1 MIDTKKIEIKDG
13 KNTLKFEIRKMDAV
27 SGERWFLKAIS
38 LVGKGL
44 KIDVGAIAEANLS
57 VNDLVMALCNVP
69 FDEAMV
75 LLNDLLK
82 CAYRVIDGK
91 NSEQV
96 DIDLCTG
103 YISSPMTLLKLRME
117 IAKFNFS
124 FFSEINGLVTQE

>member
-27 SGERWFLKAIS
+27 TGERWFLKAIS

-69 FDEAMV
+69 FDEAMT

-96 DIDLCTG
+96 DIDLCTR
-103 YISSPMTLLKLRME
+103 YITSPMTLLKLRME

>member
-27 SGERWFLKAIS
+27 TGERWFLKAIS

-75 LLNDLLK
+75 LLNELLK
-82 CAYRVIDGK
+82 CAYRIIDGK

-103 YISSPMTLLKLRME
+103 YITSPMTLLKLRME

-124 FFSEINGLVTQE
+124 FFSEIGGLVTQE

>member
-27 SGERWFLKAIS
+27 TGERWFLKAIS

-44 KIDVGAIAEANLS
+44 KMDIADITGANVG
-57 VNDLVMALCNVP
+57 VNDLIMALCNVP

-75 LLNDLLK
+75 LLNELLK

>member
-27 SGERWFLKAIS
+27 TGERWFLKAIS

-44 KIDVGAIAEANLS
+44 KMDIADITGANVG
-57 VNDLVMALCNVP
+57 VNDLIMALCNVP
-69 FDEAMV
+69 FDDAMT

-91 NSEQV
+91 NTEQV

-124 FFSEINGLVTQE
+124 FFSEINGFVTQE

>member
-1 MIDTKKIEIKDG
+1 MIDIKKIEIKDG

-27 SGERWFLKAIS
+27 TGERWFLKAIS

-75 LLNDLLK
+75 LLNELLK
-82 CAYRVIDGK
+82 CAYRIIDGK

>member
-27 SGERWFLKAIS
+27 TGERWCLKAIS

-69 FDEAMV
+69 FDEAMT
-75 LLNDLLK
+75 LLNELLK
-82 CAYRVIDGK
+82 CAYRIIDGK

-124 FFSEINGLVTQE
+124 FFSEINGLITQE

>member
-27 SGERWFLKAIS
+27 TGERWFLKAIS

-57 VNDLVMALCNVP
+57 VNDLIMALCNVP

-75 LLNDLLK
+75 LLNELLK

-91 NSEQV
+91 NTEQV

-124 FFSEINGLVTQE
+124 FFSEINGFVTQE

>member
-1 MIDTKKIEIKDG
+1 MIDTKKIEIKEG

-44 KIDVGAIAEANLS
+44 KVDIDAVASANLT
-57 VNDLVMALCNVP
+57 VNDLITALCNVP

-75 LLNDLLK
+75 LLNELLK

-103 YISSPMTLLKLRME
+103 YITSPMTLLKLRME

-124 FFSEINGLVTQE
+124 FFSEISGLITQE